1 MSKGTC
7 HMSHLSSKQLADLA
21 RLTTR
26 QVQRILERGT
36 PNLGATRT
44 PGGHW
49 AIPDTPEVRRWAREH
64 ERWKSK
70 LRQPQG
76 KLEDRITPE
85 FENWA
90 NEQMKNGPELNLP
103 DDLTPEAWA
112 EIHRKVLLFDFLVK
126 ERIKRLKRYGKK
138 RGFLIPKSS

>member
-1 MSKGTC
+1 
-7 HMSHLSSKQLADLA
+7 MSHLSSKQLADLA

-49 AIPDTPEVRRWAREH
+49 IIPDTPEVRRWAREH
-64 ERWKSK
+64 ERWKGK

-76 KLEDRITPE
+76 KLEDHITPE
-85 FENWA
+85 FENWV
-90 NEQMKNGPELNLP
+90 NEQMANGPELNLS

-112 EIHRKVLLFDFLVK
+112 QIHRKILLLTLTLPK
-126 ERIKRLKRYGKK
+126 LIKRQRRHAKK
-138 RGFLIPKSS
+138 KGFPISKLN

>member
-1 MSKGTC
+1 M
-7 HMSHLSSKQLADLA
+7 
-21 RLTTR
+21 TTR

-44 PGGHW
+44 LGGHW
-49 AIPDTPEVRRWAREH
+49 IIPDTPEVRRWAREH
-64 ERWKSK
+64 ERWKGK

-76 KLEDRITPE
+76 KLEDHITPE

-90 NEQMKNGPELNLP
+90 NEQIANGPELNLP
-103 DDLTPEAWA
+103 DDLTPEVWA

-138 RGFLIPKSS
+138 KGFLIPKSS